1 MKIILNITVPLLS
14 LIAMVILWD
23 QYFFSDGLELIPTI
37 IIFICYLLGTIPT
50 MAYYD
55 YIKKKY
61 EYPNRKKSI
70 YFEKKLF
77 KKNTFNAEDEIKLY
91 GIVAGFII
99 AGVGTGIFLIHFI
112 IFIFLPTILGYK

>member
-1 MKIILNITVPLLS
+1 MKIILNISVPLLS
-14 LIAMVILWD
+14 FIAMVILWD

-50 MAYYD
+50 MAYYE

-77 KKNTFNAEDEIKLY
+77 KKNTFNAENEIKLY

-112 IFIFLPTILGYK
+112 IFEFLPTILGYN